1 MGAFK
6 EQIETLR
13 NELADEK
20 TKHRDT
26 KRTSDEKVRQFQQE
40 VRDAKQITDEKKKLC
55 SDMEGKVSDL
65 EDKWNKSKRIN
76 KQKQDK
82 IDSLE
87 NELESSK
94 ASGSSSSAEM
104 STLKTKLKDA
114 EKNIDTKD
122 VKIKDLEKELAT
134 SKKAATT
141 SSATNGSSAAL
152 KTENE
157 KLKKEIEELKSKS
170 GSGSSSYAASKEIRD
185 LKAAIS
191 KHELSEEQL
200 VISKAKLT
208 TEKEELEGEHQ
219 NVLKEYGTIKG
230 ELSALRQTYN
240 NKADEWIKEK
250 LDLQHRMK
258 DLQDSLISLA
268 GEGWES
274 ERDRFK
280 QIIEDRDS
288 QITQLKIEGDVG
300 RSQLVGTKK
309 EIDELKL
316 KLQDYEK
323 MSRFQKAAVSDS
335 SASAELE
342 TKLSDAKKQLSTI
355 ERDHRSEMNNVKMKY
370 DGKVAVMNEEIAS
383 LKAQSSKYRREREH
397 YKEVAESAQKN
408 KRPTSGGSEETELK
422 SKISDLT
429 YQIHALE
436 DELSESKLVASKAS
450 AQAMAQKSTYEI
462 QVAELNSKLN
472 EAEEEALI
480 DSGRARIAGT
490 RTKMELAW
498 QKERESQKKLI
509 NELNTMARDLKATL
523 LEVEKE
529 RDRERL
535 DAKRKLQGMKGA
547 FDEEQDDTKKQITDL
562 QYDLLEL
569 RDAHAK
575 LRTTNEKLRRDKD
588 KSVDDVRLAS
598 KTRSD
603 YGEEKKIQ
611 RLISDMDEFLG
622 VLPKFLG
629 SDIMEK

>member
-20 TKHRDT
+20 TKHRET
-26 KRTSDEKVRQFQQE
+26 KRTSDDKVRQYQQE
-40 VRDAKQITDEKKKLC
+40 VRDAKQIPDEKKKMC
-55 SDMEGKVSDL
+55 SELESKVTDL
-65 EDKWNKSKRIN
+65 DDKWSKSKRIN

-87 NELESSK
+87 KELESSK

-104 STLKTKLKDA
+104 STLKSKLKDV
-114 EKNIDTKD
+114 EKSVETKDTK
-122 VKIKDLEKELAT
+122 IKELEKELSTKKSTTASSNT
-134 SKKAATT
+134 S
-141 SSATNGSSAAL
+141 L
-152 KTENE
+152 QTENE
-157 KLKKEIEELKSKS
+157 KLKKEIQELKSKS
-170 GSGSSSYAASKEIRD
+170 TSTPASGTAASKEIKD
-185 LKAAIS
+185 LKSALS

-200 VISKAKLT
+200 VIAKAKLT
-208 TEKEELEGEHQ
+208 TEVEELQGEHQ
-219 NVLKEYGTIKG
+219 NVLKEYDTIKG

-258 DLQDSLISLA
+258 DLQDSLISSA

-300 RSQLVGTKK
+300 RSQLAGTKK

-397 YKEVAESAQKN
+397 YKEVADSAQKN
-408 KRPTSGGSEETELK
+408 KRPTSGGNEESEFK

-436 DELSESKLVASKAS
+436 DELSESKLEASKAN
-450 AQAMAQKSTYEI
+450 AQATAQKSTYEI

-472 EAEEEALI
+472 EMEEESLI

-529 RDRERL
+529 KERDRL
-535 DAKRKLQGMKGA
+535 DSKRKIEAMKSA
-547 FDEEQDDTKKQITDL
+547 FNDENDDTKKQITDL

-588 KSVDDVRLAS
+588 KSVDDVRS
-598 KTRSD
+598 VSRKSRSET
-603 YGEEKKIQ
+603 GEARKI
-611 RLISDMDEFLG
+611 S
-622 VLPKFLG
+622 
-629 SDIMEK
+629 